1 MCIILKLRIIY
12 TLYNNQIIVSMPAAY
27 KISISV
33 LNIMKRSGINF
44 FIFCILTLAIVLYFT
59 KEVRDEGFFDNSGA
73 LIQLASS
80 EAFGMSPGTMDQLS
94 STRVISKRDQAIE
107 DQLYNNLT
115 EQGIINMTESGYN
128 GI

>member
-1 MCIILKLRIIY
+1 
-12 TLYNNQIIVSMPAAY
+12 
-27 KISISV
+27 
-33 LNIMKRSGINF
+33 MKRSGINF

-94 STRVISKRDQAIE
+94 STRVISKRDQEIE
-107 DQLYNNLT
+107 DHIYNNLT

-128 GI
+128 DN

>member
-1 MCIILKLRIIY
+1 MKPIL
-12 TLYNNQIIVSMPAAY
+12 
-27 KISISV
+27 
-33 LNIMKRSGINF
+33 GINF

-73 LIQLASS
+73 LSQLASS

-94 STRVISKRDQAIE
+94 STRVISKRDQEIE

-128 GI
+128 DVYF

>member
-1 MCIILKLRIIY
+1 
-12 TLYNNQIIVSMPAAY
+12 
-27 KISISV
+27 
-33 LNIMKRSGINF
+33 MKRILGVNF

-94 STRVISKRDQAIE
+94 STRVISKRDQEIE
-107 DQLYNNLT
+107 NHLYNNLT

-128 GI
+128 DVY

>member
-1 MCIILKLRIIY
+1 MNSSQR
-12 TLYNNQIIVSMPAAY
+12 
-27 KISISV
+27 
-33 LNIMKRSGINF
+33 INF

-94 STRVISKRDQAIE
+94 STRVISKRDQEIE
-107 DQLYNNLT
+107 NSLYNNLT

-128 GI
+128 DVY

>member
-1 MCIILKLRIIY
+1 
-12 TLYNNQIIVSMPAAY
+12 
-27 KISISV
+27 
-33 LNIMKRSGINF
+33 MKRSGVNF

-59 KEVRDEGFFDNSGA
+59 KEVRDEGFFDNSCA

-128 GI
+128 DN

>member
-1 MCIILKLRIIY
+1 MKPIL
-12 TLYNNQIIVSMPAAY
+12 
-27 KISISV
+27 
-33 LNIMKRSGINF
+33 GINF

-94 STRVISKRDQAIE
+94 STRVISKRDQEIE

-128 GI
+128 DVYF

>member
-1 MCIILKLRIIY
+1 
-12 TLYNNQIIVSMPAAY
+12 
-27 KISISV
+27 
-33 LNIMKRSGINF
+33 MKRSGVNF
-44 FIFCILTLAIVLYFT
+44 FVFCILTLALVLYFT

-80 EAFGMSPGTMDQLS
+80 EPFGMSPGTMDQLS
-94 STRVISKRDQAIE
+94 STRVVSKRDQEIE

-128 GI
+128 MDY

>member
-1 MCIILKLRIIY
+1 MNAGQR
-12 TLYNNQIIVSMPAAY
+12 V
-27 KISISV
+27 
-33 LNIMKRSGINF
+33 NF

-73 LIQLASS
+73 LVQLASS

-94 STRVISKRDQAIE
+94 STRVISKRDQEIE
-107 DQLYNNLT
+107 NSLYNNLT

-128 GI
+128 DMNY

>member
-1 MCIILKLRIIY
+1 
-12 TLYNNQIIVSMPAAY
+12 
-27 KISISV
+27 
-33 LNIMKRSGINF
+33 MKRKGVNF

-94 STRVISKRDQAIE
+94 STRVVSEKDQEIE
-107 DQLYNNLT
+107 DRLYNNLT

-128 GI
+128 DIY

>member
-1 MCIILKLRIIY
+1 M
-12 TLYNNQIIVSMPAAY
+12 N
-27 KISISV
+27 
-33 LNIMKRSGINF
+33 SGQRINF

-128 GI
+128 DN

>member
-1 MCIILKLRIIY
+1 MNSSQR
-12 TLYNNQIIVSMPAAY
+12 
-27 KISISV
+27 
-33 LNIMKRSGINF
+33 INF

-128 GI
+128 DVF

>member
-1 MCIILKLRIIY
+1 
-12 TLYNNQIIVSMPAAY
+12 
-27 KISISV
+27 
-33 LNIMKRSGINF
+33 MKRSGVNF
-44 FIFCILTLAIVLYFT
+44 FVFCILTLAIVLYFT

-94 STRVISKRDQAIE
+94 STRVISKSDQAIE

-128 GI
+128 DN

>member
-1 MCIILKLRIIY
+1 MNGRVK
-12 TLYNNQIIVSMPAAY
+12 
-27 KISISV
+27 
-33 LNIMKRSGINF
+33 F

-94 STRVISKRDQAIE
+94 STRVVSEKDQEIE
-107 DQLYNNLT
+107 DRLYNNLT

-128 GI
+128 DI

>member
-1 MCIILKLRIIY
+1 
-12 TLYNNQIIVSMPAAY
+12 
-27 KISISV
+27 
-33 LNIMKRSGINF
+33 MKAVFGINF
-44 FIFCILTLAIVLYFT
+44 FVFCILTLAIVLYFT

-128 GI
+128 DI

>member
-1 MCIILKLRIIY
+1 
-12 TLYNNQIIVSMPAAY
+12 
-27 KISISV
+27 
-33 LNIMKRSGINF
+33 MKRSGVNF

-94 STRVISKRDQAIE
+94 STRVISEKDQEIE
-107 DQLYNNLT
+107 NQLYNNLT

-128 GI
+128 DVY

>member
-1 MCIILKLRIIY
+1 
-12 TLYNNQIIVSMPAAY
+12 
-27 KISISV
+27 
-33 LNIMKRSGINF
+33 MKRTALQGINF
-44 FIFCILTLAIVLYFT
+44 FVLCILTLAIVLYFT

-80 EAFGMSPGTMDQLS
+80 ESFGMSPGTMDQLS

-128 GI
+128 DVY